1 MNTLNKYT
9 PAEQASIAISKNGLK
24 SDTLYLLRSA
34 VGDQFT
40 GADKTILDASTKT
53 PIRDLCDNDLTRSLA
68 TTFYYVSIDIG
79 YQIQNKE
86 HWHYMMT
93 RIAGVLKQYYAEL
106 TMSDIKS
113 AFELMSI
120 GELDDYLPH
129 DYLGNAQKSHYQ
141 RMSIEYITRI
151 LNAYRKRRSS
161 VIAAAVDKLPPVVAE
176 RDEDALNRAFLA
188 QQRRRNRGIYL
199 EYKYTGRF
207 APDIT
212 DDLFLCDSLISLGLI
227 DDIAITD
234 EDRKKAVGIFISRA
248 TSGLCK
254 DFQVSVTR
262 ARGKDSPYIETDA
275 FAVAKKRLILE
286 AFDYAIINELQL
298 WQ

>member
-1 MNTLNKYT
+1 MNKLTKYT

-93 RIAGVLKQYYAEL
+93 RIAGVLKQYYAEF
-106 TMSDIKS
+106 TMSDIKA

-161 VIAAAVDKLPPVVAE
+161 VIAAAVDKLPPVVVE
-176 RDEDALNRAFLA
+176 RDEDSLNRAFLA
-188 QQRRRNRGIYL
+188 QQRRRNRGIFL

-227 DDIAITD
+227 DDIAVTD

-286 AFDYAIINELQL
+286 AFNYAIINELQL

>member
-1 MNTLNKYT
+1 MNTLTKYT
-9 PAEQASIAISKNGLK
+9 PAEKASIAISKNGLN
-24 SDTLYLLRSA
+24 SDTLFLLRSA
-34 VGDQFT
+34 VGEQFT

-53 PIRDLCDNDLTRSLA
+53 PIRDLSDSDLTRSLS
-68 TTFYYVSIDIG
+68 TTFYYISIDIG
-79 YQIQNKE
+79 YQIQNKNQ
-86 HWHYMMT
+86 WQYMMT
-93 RIAGVLKQYYAEL
+93 RIAGVLKQYYPEL
-106 TMSDIKS
+106 TMSDIKA

-129 DYLGNAQKSHYQ
+129 DYLGNAQKAHYQ
-141 RMSIEYITRI
+141 RMSIEYISRI

-161 VIAAAVDKLPPVVAE
+161 VLAAAVDKLPPVAVE
-176 RDEDALNRAFLA
+176 RDEEALNRAFLE

-212 DDLFLCDSLISLGLI
+212 DDLFLCEALISLGLI
-227 DDIAITD
+227 DEITITD
-234 EDRKKAVGIFISRA
+234 EDRQKAVGRFISRA

-262 ARGKDSPYIETDA
+262 ARGKDSPYIEIDA
-275 FAVAKKRLILE
+275 FALAKKRLILE
-286 AFDYAIINELQL
+286 AFDYAIKKELQL